1 MSEPHKTLYLLD
13 AMALAYRAHFIFIS
27 RPLINS
33 KGFNTSA
40 TYGFTTA
47 LIKLIEDHGID
58 YLAVVFDV
66 MTEGGTFRDE
76 MYPEYKAHRDPPPE
90 DLIANLPNIK
100 QLVRAMDIPVIEVAG
115 VEADDVI
122 GTLAR
127 RAERDGMDTVIVS
140 PDKDFQQLL
149 SSQVSMFRPAYRGE
163 SFDPIT
169 EESFR
174 EKFGLAPIQ
183 FIDILALMGDAAD
196 NVPGVKGIGE
206 KTAIQLI
213 TEYDTVENLIEH
225 ADELKGKRARE
236 GMQNEAEMALLS
248 KALVTIKTDVEVD
261 LGWEEFLCENPDLG
275 KIKTIFSEMEFTRLY
290 DRVIRVLGPKAEA
303 GAEAGVEAGAGAGA
317 GAGVGA
323 GEKTPPSIE
332 FETEEQGS
340 LFGDSEAEEL
350 KSYDPDSVSYQFVN
364 TIAGLRDLAVTL
376 EHADRISFDTETT
389 SINAMMASLVG
400 ISLSDEP
407 GRAWYIPTP
416 MPDGTSTSDVLDI
429 LRPLFEGDS
438 EKIGQNIKYDWLVL
452 ARHGVRVN
460 GPYFDTMV
468 AHYLIAPEEAH
479 GLDYLS
485 KAFLGYENIP
495 ISSLIGSGKDA
506 ITMRDVPPADVAP
519 YACEDAD
526 IALQLANL
534 FRPMLGEKGVESL
547 AFDVEFPL
555 ITVLARMEFEGIGL
569 DAGVLKVLS
578 VKTGEDLK
586 VLQEKIFQSA
596 DETFNI
602 ASPAQIGVILF
613 EKLGLRVVAK
623 TSKGKPST
631 KESVLQELASEHE
644 LPGMILDWREL
655 AKLKSTYLDTL
666 GELVHP
672 ETDRIHS
679 SFSQTTAAT
688 GRLASSNPNLQN
700 IPIRTERG
708 REVRKAFIPRDGA
721 VLLSAD
727 YAQIE
732 LRILASLA
740 GDEVLMQAYLDGE
753 DIHTATAARI
763 FGLDPADVTREQ
775 RNKAKEVNYGIPYG
789 ISAFGLSTRLRCSR
803 SEAQELIDTYK
814 TSYPAIASFIV
825 DQVEKARETGY
836 AETMLGRRRYIPD
849 ILARNRNVRS
859 FAERVAVNMPIQ
871 GTQADMIKLAMI
883 SIDARLRKEGLKSK
897 MLLQVH
903 DELVFDADTEE
914 IDVLKQIV
922 EEEMTG
928 ALELRIPVEI
938 SVGTGVN
945 WLEAH

>member
-13 AMALAYRAHFIFIS
+13 AMALAYRAHFIFIN

-66 MTEGGTFRDE
+66 MTEGGTFRDK

-127 RAERDGMDTVIVS
+127 RAERDGMHTVIVS

-149 SSQVSMFRPAYRGE
+149 SSHVSVFRPAYRGE
-163 SFDPIT
+163 AFDPIT

-248 KALVTIKTDVEVD
+248 KRLVTIKTDVEVD
-261 LGWEEFLCENPDLG
+261 IGWEDFLCQNPDLG
-275 KIKTIFSEMEFTRLY
+275 KIKTIFSEMEFNRLY

-303 GAEAGVEAGAGAGA
+303 GAEANAEAEAGA
-317 GAGVGA
+317 
-323 GEKTPPSIE
+323 ESPKMPPPVVE

-340 LFGDSEAEEL
+340 LFGDSEAQEL
-350 KSYDPDSVSYQFVN
+350 KSFDPESVNYQFVN
-364 TIAGLRDLAVTL
+364 TIAGLRDLAATL

-389 SINAMMASLVG
+389 STNAMMASLVG

-416 MPDGTSTSDVLDI
+416 MPDGSSTSEVLDI

-460 GPYFDTMV
+460 GPFFDTMV
-468 AHYLIAPEEAH
+468 AHYLIAPEEQH

-485 KAFLGYENIP
+485 KAFLGYESIS
-495 ISSLIGSGKDA
+495 ISSLIGTGKDA
-506 ITMRDVPPADVAP
+506 ITMRDVPAADVAP

-534 FRPMLGEKGVESL
+534 FRPMLGEKGVERL

-569 DAGVLKVLS
+569 DRDVLKALS
-578 VKTGEDLK
+578 VKTGKDLK
-586 VLQEKIFQSA
+586 VLEEKIFQSA

-602 ASPAQIGVILF
+602 ASPAQIGLILF

-631 KESVLQELASEHE
+631 KESVLQELAAEHE
-644 LPGMILDWREL
+644 LPAMILDWREL

-672 ETDRIHS
+672 ETNRLHS

-740 GDEVLMQAYLDGE
+740 GDDALMQAYLDGE
-753 DIHTATAARI
+753 DVHTATAARI
-763 FGLDPADVTREQ
+763 FGLDPADVSREQ

-789 ISAFGLSTRLRCSR
+789 ISAFGLSTRLRCTR

-814 TSYPAIASFIV
+814 SSYPAVASFIV
-825 DQVEKARETGY
+825 DQVEKAREFGY

-849 ILARNRNVRS
+849 IRAKNRNVRS

-883 SIDARLRKEGLKSK
+883 SIDARIRSEGLKSK

-903 DELVFDADTEE
+903 DELVFDANTEE
-914 IDVLKQIV
+914 VEVLKQIV
-922 EEEMTG
+922 QEEMTG

-938 SVGTGVN
+938 SVGTGLN